1 MSERT
6 IISHAFE
13 IPVSEK
19 LVLKGRVKA
28 TEEGT
33 AKPVVIIAHGFR
45 GFQDWAFWPEV
56 TDSLAERGFYAVSFD
71 FARIAAKES
80 GLDDQSVAQASTIT
94 QELGDLDTIVQ
105 YVRQGLLPLRE
116 QYDSRRIAVIGH
128 SRAGGSSLL
137 LAGEQPDSI
146 QAVVVWN
153 GGASPVASL
162 DDPNITLVQRLV
174 AEDALANQ
182 ERFDV
187 IEKFRLLEQPVL
199 VVQGSSDSERLLAV
213 NQKLR
218 EAAPD
223 QTFVSIEGAD
233 HTFGVLHPYSGAT
246 SYLSDALQ
254 ATLAFLKKVY

>member
-1 MSERT
+1 MSEKT

-19 LVLKGRVKA
+19 LVLRGKVKA
-28 TEEGT
+28 SEEGT
-33 AKPVVIIAHGFR
+33 AKPVVVIAHGFR

-71 FARIAAKES
+71 FSRITAKEAE
-80 GLDDQSVAQASTIT
+80 LDERSVAQASTIS
-94 QELGDLDTIVQ
+94 QELADLDTIIQ

-162 DDPNITLVQRLV
+162 DDPNLTLVQRIV
-174 AEDALANQ
+174 AEDAGANR

-187 IEKFRLLEQPVL
+187 VERFKLLEQPVL
-199 VVQGSSDSERLLAV
+199 IIQGSSDSERLLTV
-213 NQKLR
+213 NQQLR

-223 QTFVSIEGAD
+223 QTFIAIEGAD
-233 HTFGVLHPYSGAT
+233 HTFGVLHPYDGAT

-254 ATLAFLKKVY
+254 ATVAFLKKAY